1 MPEFD
6 IEDRPAAS
14 SLVERI
20 WRGHS
25 AGGGSFV
32 SRATSPWEMVVTRQR
47 DRVTFTVRGPETTA
61 SPAPIPEDAA
71 FVGITFR
78 LGVVLPHLPPGALVD
93 GAVTLPDATRTSFW
107 LAGRT
112 WPFPDY
118 DTADTFV
125 ARLVRAGL
133 LVHDPIVTAALA
145 GHATDLS
152 RRSVQRRIVRATGL
166 TPHTIHQIE
175 RAHAAAALLA
185 QGIAI
190 LDVVDRLG
198 YADQPHL
205 TRSLRR
211 FIGHTPA
218 HLLRQCRLA

>member
-6 IEDRPAAS
+6 LEDRPAAS

-25 AGGGSFV
+25 EGGGSFV
-32 SRATSPWEMVVTRQR
+32 SRAASQWEMVVTRQG
-47 DRVTFTVRGPETTA
+47 DRVTLTVRGPETTA
-61 SPAPIPEDAA
+61 SRAPIPPDAA

-78 LGVVLPHLPPGALVD
+78 LGVVLPLLPPGALVD

-107 LAGRT
+107 LAGGT
-112 WPFPDY
+112 WPVPDY

-125 ARLVRAGL
+125 ARLVRDGL
-133 LVHDPIVTAALA
+133 LVHDPIVTATLA

-152 RRSVQRRIVRATGL
+152 LRSVQRRFVRATGL
-166 TPHTIHQIE
+166 TPHTIRQIE
-175 RAHAAAALLA
+175 RAHAAEALLTH
-185 QGIAI
+185 GVAI
-190 LDVVDRLG
+190 LDVVDQLG

-205 TRSLRR
+205 TRSLGR
-211 FIGHTPA
+211 FIGSTPGR
-218 HLLRQCRLA
+218 LLRQGRPA